1 LLVNS
6 QSLPIATGKHTV
18 FGRISEG
25 MKVIQRMGLVPTG
38 ANDRCER
45 LAVASRW
52 KREAL
57 TDSGWTLHCRPRDE
71 IRIRRAYPET
81 K

>member
-1 LLVNS
+1 MS
-6 QSLPIATGKHTV
+6 MATGKHTV

-38 ANDRCER
+38 ASDRYER
-45 LAVASRW
+45 APLKTMRAPTNPLYGSRL
-52 KREAL
+52 RC
-57 TDSGWTLHCRPRDE
+57 CRPRDE